1 VVTLAGKL
9 EVANGGT
16 GVTTST
22 GTGSVVL
29 STSPTLVT
37 PILGTPQS
45 GNLSSCTNIPVA
57 QATGNL
63 PVANLNSGT
72 SASSTTFW
80 RGDGVWATPAGGGGG
95 GVSSVTGS
103 GNIASSGG
111 STPNITFTGTLPVI
125 NGGTGV
131 TASSGASSV
140 VLRDANGNL
149 TTNATFNG
157 YTSVAASGTPII
169 LTAASTPV
177 YNVTGSGGQVIQLP
191 NATTLPS
198 GTVFWFDNNQ
208 SSGAITVNNASA
220 SLIVSVPSGGYVTVV
235 LLSNATS
242 AGSWDRHDL
251 TPSNTSWSTNTLDY
265 PGSITSATWNGN
277 KVEVNR
283 GGTGTSTA
291 GITAFNNIT
300 GYTAAGATGTTSTNL
315 VFSTTPTLTN
325 PTVTNY
331 VETLYSANTSTA
343 ITVDLANG
351 TVQNLTLTA
360 ASVTITMPT
369 AVAGKSF
376 IIILSQ
382 DATGSR
388 AVTWSTVSWPSAT
401 PPSVTQTASRKD
413 IFSFF
418 SNGTSWFGATIGQNY
433 T

>member
-1 VVTLAGKL
+1 MSAIKLQGNASGAGTQTLQAAATAGTPVVTLPDTTGTLIVTGGDFGTPSAIVL
-9 EVANGGT
+9 TNGTGLPLTT
-16 GVTTST
+16 GVT
-22 GTGSVVL
+22 G
-29 STSPTLVT
+29 
-37 PILGTPQS
+37 I
-45 GNLSSCTNIPVA
+45 
-57 QATGNL
+57 L
-63 PVANLNSGT
+63 PVA
-72 SASSTTFW
+72 
-80 RGDGVWATPAGGGGG
+80 
-95 GVSSVTGS
+95 
-103 GNIASSGG
+103 
-111 STPNITFTGTLPVI
+111 

-140 VLRDANGNL
+140 VLRDANGNI

-157 YTSVAASGTPII
+157 FTSVAASGTTIT

-177 YNVTGSGGQVIQLP
+177 YSITGSGGQVIQLP

-198 GTVFWFDNNQ
+198 GTIFSFNNNQ

-220 SLIVSVPSGGYVTVV
+220 TLVVSVPSGGYTTVV

-242 AGSWDRHDL
+242 AGTWDRHDQ
-251 TPSNTSWSTNTLDY
+251 TPSNVSWSTNTLDY
-265 PGSITSATWNGN
+265 PGSITSATWNG
-277 KVEVNR
+277 VAIAANR
-283 GGTGTSTA
+283 GGTGIANNSAST
-291 GITAFNNIT
+291 ITISGAFGT
-300 GYTAAGATGTTSTNL
+300 TFTVSGTTAVTLPTTGTLATLAGTETFTNK
-315 VFSTTPTLTN
+315 TLTN

-351 TVQNLTLTA
+351 TVQNLTLTGNA
-360 ASVTITMPT
+360 TITMPT

-388 AVTWSTVSWPSAT
+388 TVTWSTVSWPSAT
-401 PPSVTQTASRKD
+401 APTITSTASKKD

-418 SNGTSWFGATIGQNY
+418 SNGTSWFGTTIGQNY